1 MEFNFQKMDGL
12 KEWRSKKELEN
23 YLMEMERDEII
34 SWISSK
40 TMKKWG
46 EEIDWRQPNEEDMFV
61 YQKRKNYFYLTFR
74 NNFKNYY

>member
-34 SWISSK
+34 GWISWK
-40 TMKKWG
+40 AMKKWG

-61 YQKRKNYFYLTFR
+61 YQKRKKYFYLTFR